1 MPTIDRAEPP
11 YLQVVRHIRD
21 RITSGELKD
30 GDMIPSARQ
39 IAREWDVSL
48 ATATKALS
56 TLRTSG
62 LVRGVKGVGTVVHTE
77 GQAHQTA
84 RDRTVS
90 INRTGKIYPPGHY
103 AKIRSAQLVS
113 ASKRAAEAL
122 GIEEGAPA
130 IRRQRTTYREDH
142 SPISTSVSW
151 FAGDL
156 AAVAPLLLTTGR
168 IVQGTTQYVE
178 EQTGRGIVATY
189 VEHAAGAASDDAAGE
204 LGVPEGSP
212 VLLSRN
218 RFIDGDGAVI
228 EYGESTAQPDH
239 WIFYEYSIEDGE

>member
-11 YLQVVRHIRD
+11 YLQVVRYIRD

-30 GDMIPSARQ
+30 GDTIPSARQ

-48 ATATKALS
+48 ATATKALT

-77 GQAHQTA
+77 GQTHQSA

-103 AKIRSAQLVS
+103 AKIRSSKLVP
-113 ASKRAAEAL
+113 ATKRAADAL
-122 GIEEGAPA
+122 AINEGAPA

-151 FAGDL
+151 YSGEL
-156 AAVAPLLLTTGR
+156 AAVAPSLLTTDR

-178 EQTGRGIVATY
+178 EQTGRGIVGTY
-189 VEHAAGAASDDAAGE
+189 VEHAASVAGADEAAE
-204 LGVPEGSP
+204 LEIPEGSP

-218 RFIDGDGAVI
+218 RFIDGDGEVV